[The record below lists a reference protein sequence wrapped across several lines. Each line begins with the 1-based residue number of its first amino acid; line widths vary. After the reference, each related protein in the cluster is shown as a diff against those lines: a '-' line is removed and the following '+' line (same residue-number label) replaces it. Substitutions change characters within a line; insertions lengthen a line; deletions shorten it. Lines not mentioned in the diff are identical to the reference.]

1 MAEFSRR
8 QVLRTLWEGGD
19 FILSRS
25 TAEGTSVLVLAPVS
39 ERPAPG
45 IIARLEHEYSL
56 RDELDSEW
64 AARPLALTRRE
75 GRPILI
81 LEDPGGEPL
90 NRLLG
95 QPMELSR
102 FLRFAIGLAPALG
115 KLHQRGLIH
124 KDIKP
129 ANILVNVKGGESG
142 LRALV
147 LLRVFR
153 VNANPRNRL
162 R

>member
-1 MAEFSRR
+1 MQPKRVLRRAAGLALSMAEFSRR

-25 TAEGTSVLVLAPVS
+25 TAEGTSVLVLAPAS

-64 AARPLALTRRE
+64 AARPLDLTRRE
-75 GRPILI
+75 GRPMLI

-102 FLRFAIGLAPALG
+102 FLRFAIGLAACVGQTPPARSNPQGHQAG
-115 KLHQRGLIH
+115 KY
-124 KDIKP
+124 P
-129 ANILVNVKGGESG
+129 GE
-142 LRALV
+142 R
-147 LLRVFR
+147 
-153 VNANPRNRL
+153 
-162 R
+162 